1 MYWYKFISTVLH
13 PIVMPTVGI
22 LLYFILLP
30 LNISEK
36 QQYATLSIVFI
47 CTYIVPL
54 LLLGFLRTT
63 GSIKTTQVKTVKER
77 KIPVFFMILLFILL
91 GKMFF
96 NTFLSR
102 DIGLLF
108 YGTALALIIVYFI
121 FFLEIKT
128 SLHMLSI
135 GGFIGF
141 FLIFQ
146 QSYSYTILPV
156 IIVLILLAGLLG
168 TSRLYLKA
176 HTPQEVYLGF
186 FVGLISQFLI
196 FWVL

>member
-1 MYWYKFISTVLH
+1 MYWHKFISTILH
-13 PIVMPTVGI
+13 PIVMPTAGI
-22 LLYFILLP
+22 LLYFILSP

-36 QQYATLSIVFI
+36 QQYAALSIVFI

-54 LLLGFLRTT
+54 LLLGFLKTT
-63 GSIKTTQVKTVKER
+63 GYIKTHQVKTIKER
-77 KIPVFFMILLFILL
+77 KAPVFFMILLFILL

-102 DIGLLF
+102 DIGFLF
-108 YGTALALIIVYFI
+108 YGTALALIFVYFI
-121 FFLEIKT
+121 FFFKIKT

-146 QSYSYTILPV
+146 QSYNYAILPI

-168 TSRLYLKA
+168 ASRLYLKA
-176 HTPQEVYLGF
+176 HTSLEVYLGF
-186 FVGLISQFLI
+186 FVGLISQFLM
-196 FWVL
+196 FWIL